1 MKSIVFDAGTI
12 ISLTTNN
19 LLWILE
25 PLKTKYKGEFYIPLS
40 VKRELIDK
48 PLKTKKFKLEALQVL
63 SIINKGILTVYD
75 DKHLKV
81 EKAQISNLA
90 NNMFLTRKRPLTV
103 VHEGEIAAVAT
114 AFYLKADALA
124 IDERTMRVLIE
135 DPSLLTKLY
144 KRKLHMEIKINKK
157 NMEAFTNLVH
167 QVKVIRSTEVTMVAY
182 ELGLLD
188 EWMKKNGKIEPLLTK
203 ELLDGLLWGL
213 KIRGCSISKDEIAE
227 LLKFKGFRP

>member
-48 PLKTKKFKLEALQVL
+48 PFKTKRFKLEALQVL
-63 SIINKGILTVYD
+63 SIINRGVLTIYD
-75 DKHLKV
+75 DNLLKV
-81 EKAQISNLA
+81 EKAQIANLA
-90 NNMFLTRKRPLTV
+90 NNMYLTKKRPLTV
-103 VHEGEIAAVAT
+103 VHEGEVAAVAT
-114 AFYLKADALA
+114 ALHLKSDALA

-135 DPSLLTKLY
+135 DPTLLTKLY
-144 KRKLHMEIKINKK
+144 KHKLHMNIKIDKK
-157 NMEAFTNLVH
+157 NLKALVDLVH
-167 QVKVIRSTEVTMVAY
+167 KIKVIRSTEVTMVAY

-188 EWMKKNGKIEPLLTK
+188 NWMKKNGQIERNLTK
-203 ELLDGLLWGL
+203 ELLDGFLWGL
-213 KIRGCSISKDEIAE
+213 KIRGCSISKEEIAE
-227 LLKFKGFRP
+227 LLKFKGFKL